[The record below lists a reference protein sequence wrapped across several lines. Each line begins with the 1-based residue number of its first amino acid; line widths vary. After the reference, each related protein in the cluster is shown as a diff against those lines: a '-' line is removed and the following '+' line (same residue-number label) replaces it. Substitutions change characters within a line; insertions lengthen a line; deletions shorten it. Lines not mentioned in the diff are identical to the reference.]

1 MGSVRALP
9 SFAALPPSTLSNLFL
24 QVEVKDA
31 TLLDSH
37 YEILDPKPL
46 DPVIDRSPILSVP
59 FAINADRLDQRDV
72 GTGSGSIPVLG
83 SGGTIALQNGARG
96 TFGDA
101 FTIDADHSA
110 ANAVTLKFGDTLN
123 KTLQYNITNTRF
135 EFNDDVRIDGD
146 LTVTGLVNGLD
157 LNSLSSGT
165 ASVLHIVHAEYPDA
179 TFTADGSDNVGQL
192 SAAHDGIS
200 ADNFYQWTSTRAGLQ
215 DYDIVVKF
223 TLPRNFIGWEASAIT
238 LHYKTSS
245 PLVANSKVDTY
256 VFDSDGNPVSI
267 VGGIGLA
274 STTWAS
280 SAISFT
286 GSPVW
291 NPGSS
296 FLMKIRLSAKGNA
309 LANIGDIELRYI
321 D

>member
-1 MGSVRALP
+1 
-9 SFAALPPSTLSNLFL
+9 
-24 QVEVKDA
+24 
-31 TLLDSH
+31 
-37 YEILDPKPL
+37 
-46 DPVIDRSPILSVP
+46 
-59 FAINADRLDQRDV
+59 
-72 GTGSGSIPVLG
+72 
-83 SGGTIALQNGARG
+83 
-96 TFGDA
+96 
-101 FTIDADHSA
+101 
-110 ANAVTLKFGDTLN
+110 
-123 KTLQYNITNTRF
+123 
-135 EFNDDVRIDGD
+135 
-146 LTVTGLVNGLD
+146 
-157 LNSLSSGT
+157 
-165 ASVLHIVHAEYPDA
+165 
-179 TFTADGSDNVGQL
+179 
-192 SAAHDGIS
+192 
-200 ADNFYQWTSTRAGLQ
+200 
-215 DYDIVVKF
+215 VKF